1 MSYKVIFSLDLDSS
15 LPMFFDVHWKDY
27 TFRFKE
33 VFGGRLTQISGH
45 IPVGEHGHIKYE
57 WIFKNEQEG

>member
-45 IPVGEHGHIKYE
+45 IPDLPSI
-57 WIFKNEQEG
+57 